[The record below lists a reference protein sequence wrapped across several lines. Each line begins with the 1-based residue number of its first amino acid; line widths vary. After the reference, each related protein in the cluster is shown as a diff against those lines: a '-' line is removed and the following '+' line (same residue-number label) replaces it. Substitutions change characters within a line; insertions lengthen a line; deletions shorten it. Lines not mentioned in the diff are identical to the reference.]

1 MKKIKN
7 NSQAS
12 AYLEKIYNTLN
23 LDFFSG
29 ELEVPVITIQSN
41 VRAYG
46 HVTVDKVWK
55 DSEINRYE
63 LNLGAEYLN
72 RPIKNVVSTLLHEM
86 THIYNLMHNIQDTSR
101 AGKYHN
107 KRFKEKAESVGLLIS
122 HHERYGWTI
131 TNPSEELIVYIQE
144 HKWEDIPLFRSSG
157 MPDLAAPPPSSDS
170 DDPENTGEP
179 QSGQKIKKPSS
190 TRKYICPACGQSIR
204 ATKVVNIICG
214 DCNKKMLS
222 ELDNEDIQK
231 GA

>member
-1 MKKIKN
+1 MKEIKN

-23 LDFFSG
+23 RDFFGG
-29 ELEVPVITIQSN
+29 ELEFPVITIQSS
-41 VRAYG
+41 VRTYG
-46 HVTVDKVWK
+46 HVTVDRVWK
-55 DSEINRYE
+55 DSEISRYE

-72 RPIKNVVSTLLHEM
+72 RPIKNVVVTLLHEM

-101 AGKYHN
+101 NGQYHN

-122 HHERYGWTI
+122 HHEKYGWST
-131 TNPSEELIVYIQE
+131 TQPSEELIVYIQK

-157 MPDLAAPPPSSDS
+157 MPDLAAPPSSGDDS
-170 DDPENTGEP
+170 EGDGE
-179 QSGQKIKKPSS
+179 SASTQKIKKPSS

-214 DCNKKMLS
+214 DCNAKMLS
-222 ELDNEDIQK
+222 ELDHEDMQK